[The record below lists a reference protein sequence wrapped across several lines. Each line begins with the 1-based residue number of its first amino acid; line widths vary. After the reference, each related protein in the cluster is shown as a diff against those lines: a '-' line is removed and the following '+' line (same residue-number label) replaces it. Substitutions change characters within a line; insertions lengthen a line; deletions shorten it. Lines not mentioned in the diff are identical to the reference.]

1 MTTRDVAQV
10 GTDGIRACVT
20 LKFESRD
27 STQVGF
33 ALQCVRRRAASGCAA
48 VCHCVS
54 PMQIFDSSAVSFE
67 ALSKILTKAC
77 SKRTASAEGDG
88 SRDPFMA
95 A

>member
-1 MTTRDVAQV
+1 MRVGNTACPASMTTRDVAQV

-20 LKFESRD
+20 LKLESRD

-54 PMQIFDSSAVSFE
+54 PRCRSSILRLYFLRRCPNIDQSLLEE
-67 ALSKILTKAC
+67 A
-77 SKRTASAEGDG
+77 GVG
-88 SRDPFMA
+88 
-95 A
+95 